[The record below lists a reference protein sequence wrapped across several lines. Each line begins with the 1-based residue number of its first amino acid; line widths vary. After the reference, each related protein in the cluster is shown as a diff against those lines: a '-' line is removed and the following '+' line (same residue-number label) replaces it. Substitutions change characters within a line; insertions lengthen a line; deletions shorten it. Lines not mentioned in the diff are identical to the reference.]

1 MRRMEDAKKMY
12 EEIPVPEELSGR
24 VLEAVEQ
31 AGRTFWERI
40 TADMPESRSR
50 ARWKGKGQ
58 RMELYFLRTGSQ
70 RSVWIR
76 HFT

>member
-31 AGRTFWERI
+31 AGRRPFLLRECRAYWQ
-40 TADMPESRSR
+40 DPESYR
-50 ARWKGKGQ
+50 
-58 RMELYFLRTGSQ
+58 
-70 RSVWIR
+70 IR
-76 HFT
+76 G